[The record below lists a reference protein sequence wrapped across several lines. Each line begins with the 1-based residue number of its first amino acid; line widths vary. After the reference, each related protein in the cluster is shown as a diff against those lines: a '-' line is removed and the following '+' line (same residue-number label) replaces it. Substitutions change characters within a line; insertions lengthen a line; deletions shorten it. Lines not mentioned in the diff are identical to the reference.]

1 MSSFSKNP
9 DLFDVLRPEGIRGRE
24 EAREACLE
32 GLCPVQKEAAAHV
45 DGPLVIFAGA
55 GSGKTRVI
63 TRRIAHLIESG
74 VPPWQIL
81 AVTFTNKAAGE
92 MRGRVEALTPFGQ
105 RTLISTFHSACA
117 RWLREFADEAGFTS
131 DFTIYDDS
139 DTVSALKAV
148 LKEFDIKLDKNLTVG
163 DYRGFLHDVKTE
175 ALFPHE
181 RESIN
186 RLYGESMPPAALN
199 VYRRY
204 QEVLAGSNA
213 MDFDD
218 LLMNVLLLLR
228 NNARVR
234 LAMQQKYR
242 YILVDE
248 YQDTNKTQNELL
260 TLLAAGHRNL
270 CVVGDDDQSIYSWRG
285 ATPANILEFTTAYP
299 DAKVLKLEQNYR
311 STSTIVDGASSVIAN
326 NRKRAQKKL
335 WTANDRGSAIDFRIE
350 ADEEVEAWAVAR
362 SILDE
367 ISTYPLRDVAI
378 FYRTNSQSR
387 PLEEALRR
395 DQIPYKVYG
404 ALRFYDRAEVKDLMA
419 YMRLLV
425 NPADDVSLRRVV
437 NVPARGIGGTAVDQ
451 LAKEAQS
458 RGKPLLAVLRELAT
472 ENAPRVGPKYKAF
485 AELLDELKQ
494 VLIADGLTSFVE
506 TLIKFTG
513 YRTWLENKFP
523 DKVVDKLENIHDLA
537 GALAVFEE
545 EGSKRGL
552 EALSDWLQS
561 VTLVTTEDENAQ
573 GVSLMTLHSAKGL
586 EYDRVYI
593 VGVEDGLL
601 PYGSAADDEADL
613 EEERRLFYVGMTR
626 AKKKLSLSS
635 AFRRRVFNNTMAN
648 MPSRFLKEI
657 PRELLATDI
666 NHKAVVNSFN
676 GGFNDTFHDDDYDD
690 LHRKGHAEPDY
701 EPAAG
706 DRVSHPTYGP
716 GIIAEIIDEFGHIK
730 AIVDFDGLG
739 KRKVAAHH
747 LEPDSGN
754 ELVYDWD
761 GI

>member
-1 MSSFSKNP
+1 MADKP
-9 DLFDVLRPEGIRGRE
+9 DLFDVLRPGGIRGRE
-24 EAREACLE
+24 DAREACLE
-32 GLCPVQKEAAAHV
+32 GLCPIQREAASHI
-45 DGPLVIFAGA
+45 DGPMVIFAGA

-63 TRRIAHLIESG
+63 TRRIVHLIEGG
-74 VPPWQIL
+74 VPPWQIV

-92 MRGRVEALTPFGQ
+92 MRGRVEELTPFGS
-105 RTLISTFHSACA
+105 RALITTFHSACA

-148 LKEFDIKLDKNLTVG
+148 LKELEIKLDKNLTVG
-163 DYRGFLHDVKTE
+163 NYRGFLHDVKTE

-181 RESIN
+181 RETIN
-186 RLYGESMPPAALN
+186 RIYGELMPVAALN
-199 VYRRY
+199 VYKRY
-204 QEVLAGSNA
+204 QEVLAASNA

-218 LLMNVLLLLR
+218 LLMNMLLLMR
-228 NNARVR
+228 NNSRVR
-234 LAMQQKYR
+234 TAMQQKYR
-242 YILVDE
+242 FVLVDE

-260 TLLAAGHRNL
+260 TLIAASHRNL

-285 ATPANILEFTTAYP
+285 ATPANILEFGTTYP
-299 DAKVLKLEQNYR
+299 DAKILKLEQNYR
-311 STSTIVDGASSVIAN
+311 STSTIVDAASSVIGN
-326 NRKRAQKKL
+326 NTKRAQKRL
-335 WTANDRGSAIDFRIE
+335 WTANDRGDPIHFRIE

-395 DQIPYKVYG
+395 DRIPYRVYG

-419 YMRLLV
+419 YMRLLA
-425 NPADDVSLRRVV
+425 NPADDVSLRRVI
-437 NVPARGIGGTAVDQ
+437 NVPARGLGDTAVDQ
-451 LAKEAQS
+451 LAKAANS
-458 RGKPLLAVLRELAT
+458 LGKPMLAT
-472 ENAPRVGPKYKAF
+472 LRQLADDNAPRVGPKFRAF
-485 AELLDELKQ
+485 SELLDELRAQ
-494 VLIADGLTSFVE
+494 LAVGGLANFVE
-506 TLIKFTG
+506 TLVKLTG
-513 YRTWLENKFP
+513 YRTWLENRFP

-545 EGSKRGL
+545 EGSKKGL

-601 PYGSAADDEADL
+601 PYGKSSEDEADL

-626 AKKKLSLSS
+626 ARKKLSLSS

-657 PRELLATDI
+657 PRDLMATDI
-666 NHKAVVNSFN
+666 NHKAMVDSWNR
-676 GGFNDTFHDDDYDD
+676 DYDD
-690 LHRKGHAEPDY
+690 DAESTNRSSKQS
-701 EPAAG
+701 EPYDAAVG
-706 DRVSHPTYGP
+706 DRVNHPTYGS
-716 GIIAEIIDEFGHIK
+716 GIIDQIIDEFGHVK
-730 AIVDFDGLG
+730 AVVEFDGLG
-739 KRKVAAHH
+739 KRKVAVHH
-747 LEPDSGN
+747 LEPDTGK
-754 ELVYDWD
+754 ELTYDWD
-761 GI
+761 DI

>member
-1 MSSFSKNP
+1 MNSKP
-9 DLFDVLRPEGIRGRE
+9 DLFDVLRPGGIRGRE
-24 EAREACLE
+24 DAKEACLE
-32 GLCPVQKEAAAHV
+32 GLCPVQREAAAHV
-45 DGPLVIFAGA
+45 DGPMVIFAGA

-92 MRGRVEALTPFGQ
+92 MRGRVEALTPFGS
-105 RTLISTFHSACA
+105 RALISTFHSACA
-117 RWLREFADEAGFTS
+117 RWLREYADEAGFTS

-139 DTVSALKAV
+139 DTLSAMKAV
-148 LKEFDIKLDKNLTVG
+148 LKEFDVKLDKNLTVG

-181 RESIN
+181 RDAIN
-186 RLYGESMPPAALN
+186 RMYGQHMPPAALN
-199 VYRRY
+199 VYKRY
-204 QEVLAGSNA
+204 QEVLAASNA

-218 LLMNVLLLLR
+218 LLMNMLFLMR
-228 NNARVR
+228 NNAKVR
-234 LAMQQKYR
+234 SAMQQKYR
-242 YILVDE
+242 YVLVDE

-260 TLLAAGHRNL
+260 TLLAASHRNL

-285 ATPANILEFTTAYP
+285 ASPQNILDFSTTYP
-299 DAKVLKLEQNYR
+299 EAKVLKLEQNYR
-311 STSTIVDGASSVIAN
+311 SSANIVNAASAVIGHN
-326 NRKRAQKKL
+326 TKRAQKKL
-335 WTANDRGSAIDFRIE
+335 WTAKEEGEPIQFRIE

-367 ISTYPLRDVAI
+367 LSVFPLKDVAI

-395 DQIPYKVYG
+395 DRIPYRVYG
-404 ALRFYDRAEVKDLMA
+404 ALRFYDRAEIKDLMA
-419 YMRLLV
+419 YMRLLA
-425 NPADDVSLRRVV
+425 NPADDVSLRRVI
-437 NVPARGIGGTAVDQ
+437 NVPARGIGDTAVDQ
-451 LAKEAQS
+451 LAKAATS
-458 RGKPLLAVLRELAT
+458 RGKPMLATLRLLAD
-472 ENAPRVGPKYKAF
+472 ENAPRVGPRYRAF
-485 AELLDELKQ
+485 AELLDELRAQ
-494 VLIADGLTSFVE
+494 LAAGGLANFVE
-506 TLIKFTG
+506 TLVKLTG
-513 YRTWLENKFP
+513 YRTWLEAKHP

-586 EYDRVYI
+586 EFDRVYV

-601 PYGSAADDEADL
+601 PYGTSSEDEADL

-626 AKKKLSLSS
+626 ARKKLSLSC

-657 PRELLATDI
+657 PRELLASDM
-666 NHKAVVNSFN
+666 NHKAVVDSFRGSSHH
-676 GGFNDTFHDDDYDD
+676 GGDEDSWDTPTGSA
-690 LHRKGHAEPDY
+690 RSASQEPFT
-701 EPAAG
+701 AAVG
-706 DRVSHPTYGP
+706 DRVQHPTYG
-716 GIIAEIIDEFGHIK
+716 GGEVIQIIDEFGHIK
-730 AIVDFDGLG
+730 AVVDFDGLG

-747 LEPDSGN
+747 LEPDNGR
-754 ELVYDWD
+754 ELTYDFD
-761 GI
+761 DV

>member
-1 MSSFSKNP
+1 MMTDKP
-9 DLFDVLRPEGIRGRE
+9 DLFDVLRPGGIRGRE
-24 EAREACLE
+24 DAREACLE
-32 GLCPVQKEAAAHV
+32 GLCPIQREAAAHV
-45 DGPLVIFAGA
+45 DGPMVIFAGA

-92 MRGRVEALTPFGQ
+92 MRGRVEALTPFGS
-105 RTLISTFHSACA
+105 RALISTFHSACA

-148 LKEFDIKLDKNLTVG
+148 LKELDVKLDKNLTVG
-163 DYRGFLHDVKTE
+163 DFRAFLHDVKTE
-175 ALFPHE
+175 ALFPNE
-181 RESIN
+181 RETIN
-186 RLYGESMPPAALN
+186 RLYGKSMPPGALN
-199 VYRRY
+199 VYKRY
-204 QEVLAGSNA
+204 QEKLAASNA

-218 LLMNVLLLLR
+218 LLMNMLLLMR

-234 LAMQQKYR
+234 AAMQQKYR

-260 TLLAAGHRNL
+260 TIVAASHRNL

-285 ATPANILEFTTAYP
+285 ATPANILEFNRTYP

-326 NRKRAQKKL
+326 NTKRAAKKL
-335 WTANDRGSAIDFRIE
+335 WTANDRGEAIQFRIE

-367 ISTYPLRDVAI
+367 INSYPLREVAI

-395 DQIPYKVYG
+395 DRIPYRVYG
-404 ALRFYDRAEVKDLMA
+404 ALRFYDRAEIKDLMA
-419 YMRLLV
+419 YMRLLA

-437 NVPARGIGGTAVDQ
+437 NVPTRGIGDTAVDQ
-451 LAKEAQS
+451 LAREATA
-458 RGKPLLAVLRELAT
+458 RGKPMLAT
-472 ENAPRVGPKYKAF
+472 LRQMADENAPRVGPKYRAF
-485 AELLDELKQ
+485 AELLDELKSE
-494 VLIADGLTSFVE
+494 LKSGGLANFVE
-506 TLIKFTG
+506 SLVKLTG

-545 EGSKRGL
+545 EGSKKGL

-586 EYDRVYI
+586 EFDRVYI

-601 PYGSAADDEADL
+601 PYGSSAEDEADL

-626 AKKKLSLSS
+626 ARKKLSLSS

-657 PRELLATDI
+657 PRELMANDV
-666 NHKAVVNSFN
+666 NHKAVVEAWRH
-676 GGFNDTFHDDDYDD
+676 GHDDDEFERDHVRGGRSGGSQAWD
-690 LHRKGHAEPDY
+690 
-701 EPAAG
+701 PAVG
-706 DRVSHPTYGP
+706 DRVTHPTYGS
-716 GIIAEIIDEFGHIK
+716 GIIDQIIDEFGHVK
-730 AIVDFDGLG
+730 AVVEFDGLG

-747 LEPDSGN
+747 LEPDTGR
-754 ELVYDWD
+754 ELTYDWD
-761 GI
+761 DV

>member
-1 MSSFSKNP
+1 MTDKT
-9 DLFDVLRPEGIRGRE
+9 DLFDVLRPGGIRGRE
-24 EAREACLE
+24 DAREACLE
-32 GLCPVQKEAAAHV
+32 GLCPVQRDAASHI
-45 DGPLVIFAGA
+45 DGPMVIFAGA

-92 MRGRVEALTPFGQ
+92 MRARVEALTPFGS

-148 LKEFDIKLDKNLTVG
+148 LKEFDVKLDKNLTVG
-163 DYRGFLHDVKTE
+163 DFRAFLHDVKTE

-181 RESIN
+181 REAIN
-186 RLYGESMPPAALN
+186 RLYGQTMPPGALN
-199 VYRRY
+199 VYKRY
-204 QEVLAGSNA
+204 QEVLASSNA

-218 LLMNVLLLLR
+218 LLMNMLLLLR

-234 LAMQQKYR
+234 TAMQQKYR

-260 TLLAAGHRNL
+260 TILASGHRNL

-285 ATPANILEFTTAYP
+285 ATPANILDFGKTWP
-299 DAKVLKLEQNYR
+299 GAKVLKLEQNYR
-311 STSTIVDGASSVIAN
+311 STSTIVDAASSVIAN
-326 NRKRAQKKL
+326 NTQRAAKKL
-335 WTANDRGSAIDFRIE
+335 WTGNDRGEPIQFRIE

-367 ISTYPLRDVAI
+367 ISVYPLRDVAI

-395 DQIPYKVYG
+395 DRIPYRVYG
-404 ALRFYDRAEVKDLMA
+404 ALRFYDRAEIKDLMA
-419 YMRLLV
+419 YMRLLA
-425 NPADDVSLRRVV
+425 NPADDVSLRRIV
-437 NVPARGIGGTAVDQ
+437 NVPARGIGDTAVDQ
-451 LAKEAQS
+451 LAKAATT
-458 RGKPLLAVLRELAT
+458 RGKPMLAT
-472 ENAPRVGPKYKAF
+472 LRQLADENVPRVGPKYRAF
-485 AELLDELKQ
+485 AELLDDLKAELKSG
-494 VLIADGLTSFVE
+494 GLANFVE
-506 TLIKFTG
+506 ALVKLTG
-513 YRTWLENKFP
+513 YRTWLEARFP

-545 EGSKRGL
+545 EGSKKGL

-586 EYDRVYI
+586 EFDRVYI

-601 PYGSAADDEADL
+601 PYGSSSEDEADL

-626 AKKKLSLSS
+626 AKKKLTLSS

-657 PRELLATDI
+657 PRELMANDV
-666 NHKAVVNSFN
+666 NHKAVVDAWRR
-676 GGFNDTFHDDDYDD
+676 GNDEHGYDED
-690 LHRKGHAEPDY
+690 QSSSHQPAGTY
-701 EPAAG
+701 EAVVG
-706 DRVSHPTYGP
+706 DRVTHPTYGS
-716 GIIAEIIDEFGHIK
+716 GMIEQIIDEFGHVK
-730 AIVDFDGLG
+730 AVVNFDGLG
-739 KRKVAAHH
+739 KRKVATHH
-747 LEPDSGN
+747 LEPDTGR
-754 ELVYDWD
+754 ELTYDWD
-761 GI
+761 DI

>member
-1 MSSFSKNP
+1 M
-9 DLFDVLRPEGIRGRE
+9 LRPGGIRGRE
-24 EAREACLE
+24 DARDACLD
-32 GLCPVQKEAAAHV
+32 GLCPVQREAAAHV

-92 MRGRVEALTPFGQ
+92 MRGRVESLTPFGA
-105 RTLISTFHSACA
+105 RALISTFHSACA
-117 RWLREFADEAGFTS
+117 RWLREYADEAGFTS

-139 DTVSALKAV
+139 DTLSALKAV
-148 LKEFDIKLDKNLTVG
+148 LKEFDVKLDKNLTVG
-163 DYRGFLHDVKTE
+163 DYRSFLHDVKTE

-181 RESIN
+181 REVIN
-186 RLYGESMPPAALN
+186 RVYGQHMPPAALN
-199 VYRRY
+199 VYKRY
-204 QEVLAGSNA
+204 QEVLAASNA

-218 LLMNVLLLLR
+218 LLMNMLFLMR
-228 NNARVR
+228 NNAKVR
-234 LAMQQKYR
+234 ATMQQKYR

-260 TLLAAGHRNL
+260 TLIAASHRNL

-285 ATPANILEFTTAYP
+285 ASPENILDFNQTYP
-299 DAKVLKLEQNYR
+299 EAKVLKLEQNYR
-311 STSTIVDGASSVIAN
+311 SSSTIVNGASAVIAN
-326 NRKRAQKKL
+326 NKRRAQKKL
-335 WTANDRGSAIDFRIE
+335 WTNNDAGEAIHFRIE

-395 DQIPYKVYG
+395 DRIPYRVYG
-404 ALRFYDRAEVKDLMA
+404 ALRFYDRAEIKDLMA
-419 YMRLLV
+419 YMRLLA
-425 NPADDVSLRRVV
+425 NPADDVSLRRVI
-437 NVPARGIGGTAVDQ
+437 NVPARGIGDMAVDQ
-451 LAKEAQS
+451 LAKAAAS
-458 RGKPLLAVLRELAT
+458 RGKPMLAT
-472 ENAPRVGPKYKAF
+472 LRALADENVPRVGQRYRAF
-485 AELLDELKQ
+485 AELLDELRR
-494 VLIADGLTSFVE
+494 GLVSGGMANFVE
-506 TLIKFTG
+506 TLVKLTG
-513 YRTWLENKFP
+513 YRTYLETKFP
-523 DKVVDKLENIHDLA
+523 DKVVDKLENVHDLA

-586 EYDRVYI
+586 EFDRVYI

-601 PYGSAADDEADL
+601 PYGSSSEDEADL

-626 AKKKLSLSS
+626 ARKKLSLSS

-657 PRELLATDI
+657 PRELLASDI
-666 NHKAVVNSFN
+666 NHKAMVESSRY
-676 GGFNDTFHDDDYDD
+676 GFDDDGDSAVQSSHSQPYDPV
-690 LHRKGHAEPDY
+690 K
-701 EPAAG
+701 G
-706 DRVSHPTYGP
+706 DRVLHPTYG
-716 GIIAEIIDEFGHIK
+716 GGVVIDVIDEFGHVK
-730 AIVDFDGLG
+730 AVVDFDGLG

-747 LEPDSGN
+747 LDPDNGR
-754 ELVYDWD
+754 ELTYDFD
-761 GI
+761 DI